1 MANKKY
7 SQYANIT
14 SLADGD
20 FFPCETAAGVT
31 KYSLWSLI
39 KSTLKTYFDTLY
51 APMYPVGAFYVQ
63 YPDADSNTL
72 ATALPDAKNPATL
85 FGGTWAAQWTGANE
99 GSFFCT
105 EGTRTGDADAI
116 TVNRTNGLQPDH
128 FQGWQLG
135 SSADASGAKDY
146 WGEAVNRDFSISG
159 TSTGGYALPQINT
172 GFKGGGNML
181 KAMDDNTNGAPRIAK
196 STYPTNRLIRVWKR
210 TA

>member
-7 SQYANIT
+7 SQYADIT
-14 SLADGD
+14 SIADGD

-105 EGTRTGDADAI
+105 EGTRTGDSDAV
-116 TVNRTNGLQPDH
+116 TVDRTNGLQVDK
-128 FQGWQLG
+128 FQGWQSGSILG
-135 SSADASGAKDY
+135 GTTYYGYGTIADNSLDGTNSTGFLNIQYNSSKQGDSAKITAKND
-146 WGEAVNRDFSISG
+146 GTNGTPRTGKSTFPVNR
-159 TSTGGYALPQINT
+159 LV
-172 GFKGGGNML
+172 
-181 KAMDDNTNGAPRIAK
+181 
-196 STYPTNRLIRVWKR
+196 RVWKR